1 MRFLPF
7 GLVHGEDWQEE
18 MQLLTLLHRR
28 RLRRAAQAV
37 AAPYVIPDRLVHV
50 ANDKIGTRAVNHIY
64 MQEHNDDQSNLCPT
78 PSSISET
85 EYPGHDS

>member
-1 MRFLPF
+1 MRFPPF
-7 GLVHGEDWQEE
+7 SLVHGEDWQEE
-18 MQLLTLLHRR
+18 MQLLTFLHRR

-50 ANDKIGTRAVNHIY
+50 ANHETLTRAVNHIH
-64 MQEHNDDQSNLCPT
+64 MQERNDDQSNHCPT

-85 EYPGHDS
+85 E